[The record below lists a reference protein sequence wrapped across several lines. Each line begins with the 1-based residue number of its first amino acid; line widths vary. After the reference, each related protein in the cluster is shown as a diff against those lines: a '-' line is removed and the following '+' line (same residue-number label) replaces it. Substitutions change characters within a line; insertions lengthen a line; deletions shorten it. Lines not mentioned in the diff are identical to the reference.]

1 MAKWRC
7 AQPILVGP
15 STPASGCSCRR
26 SWRPSSSS
34 PSRRRNTSSSVW
46 HYVGT
51 RYFLKILSKCVISSF
66 KFILSDRPAP
76 NNGASCMY
84 HYAIFLNHVL
94 FVLNARNWRKNP
106 KKNLNSD
113 PYSTVPNLTLSLE
126 GPYVPRKHPRDLN
139 LFFYMLGGR
148 SYYCWA

>member
-1 MAKWRC
+1 MFRVQYLSNQRSKTKFKYDLKFSYKFLFGLFYNFFRLSWYFDGKMAMCTADFGWSINSCVR
-7 AQPILVGP
+7 
-15 STPASGCSCRR
+15 CSCRT

-66 KFILSDRPAP
+66 KFILSDRPAL

-84 HYAIFLNHVL
+84 QYIIFLNFSCVICL
-94 FVLNARNWRKNP
+94 KSQKLTQKSP
-106 KKNLNSD
+106 KKS
-113 PYSTVPNLTLSLE
+113 
-126 GPYVPRKHPRDLN
+126 
-139 LFFYMLGGR
+139 
-148 SYYCWA
+148 